1 MVALT
6 RTGRVISWGRSCS
19 GRLGSDQPLDQP
31 TAAMHATV
39 QAAARLATPHTRA
52 SGAIVVTG
60 GGRPLRT
67 GTAAASS
74 GGGAGAKVERDAA
87 SEMRGEMRVRC
98 EMRCEMRCE

>member
-60 GGRPLRT
+60 GSRPLRYGT

-74 GGGAGAKVERDAA
+74 GGGPGAKVERDAA
-87 SEMRGEMRVRC
+87 SEMRGVPG
-98 EMRCEMRCE
+98 

>member
-6 RTGRVISWGRSCS
+6 RTGQVISWGRSCS

-67 GTAAASS
+67 GTVAASS
-74 GGGAGAKVERDAA
+74 GGGGGAKVERDAA
-87 SEMRGEMRVRC
+87 SEMRGVLDC
-98 EMRCEMRCE
+98 PFSGASIAC

>member
-31 TAAMHATV
+31 TAAMLATA

-52 SGAIVVTG
+52 AG
-60 GGRPLRT
+60 GSRLSR
-67 GTAAASS
+67 TAAASGD
-74 GGGAGAKVERDAA
+74 GGGGAKVERDAA
-87 SEMRGEMRVRC
+87 SEMRGVLDC
-98 EMRCEMRCE
+98 PFSGASIAC